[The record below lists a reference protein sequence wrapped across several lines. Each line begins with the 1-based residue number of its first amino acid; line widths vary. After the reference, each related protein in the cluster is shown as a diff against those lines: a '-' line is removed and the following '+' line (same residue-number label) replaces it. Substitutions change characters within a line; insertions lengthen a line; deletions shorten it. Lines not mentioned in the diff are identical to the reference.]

1 MWNAAIDFLPEFYFL
16 FDLIGEGYVV
26 KVYFL
31 AGLRFLESG
40 LGYLVLE
47 GIYSLYFGLQNNA
60 DLASMLKTFGT
71 TDFLTKDGS

>member
-1 MWNAAIDFLPEFYFL
+1 
-16 FDLIGEGYVV
+16 
-26 KVYFL
+26 L

-47 GIYSLYFGLQNNA
+47 AIYSLYFGLQNNA
-60 DLASMLKTFGT
+60 DLASMLKTLGT